1 MRTPVPL
8 PVSTEE
14 WPLMTFTPTGPLS
27 IHRDPAG
34 EIYVASS
41 VSGKRDD
48 TGNEWKFCLGKASVS
63 PPKVLLIITLGPR
76 RLWVSPVLLSHAH
89 RVRQRLVCGGEEH
102 ACKKNKKHRLL
113 PTQSLCFMCV
123 FPWHA
128 PCLLSSLFIFVP
140 CWYITQVFVCVCA
153 RVSSYV
159 YSPYVFLWR

>member
-1 MRTPVPL
+1 MRTLVPL

-27 IHRDPAG
+27 IHRDAAG

-48 TGNEWKFCLGKASVS
+48 TGNEWKLCLGKASVS

-102 ACKKNKKHRLL
+102 ACKKIKNIDSYPHNPSAL
-113 PTQSLCFMCV
+113 CV
-123 FPWHA
+123 FFLDM
-128 PCLLSSLFIFVP
+128 LL
-140 CWYITQVFVCVCA
+140 
-153 RVSSYV
+153 VSSHHSLYLCRV
-159 YSPYVFLWR
+159 GESPKCLCACVHV